1 MHNRFCRIFFT
12 FAECLLGKN
21 WQKEIYKS
29 KKMQMAFIDVLIITL
44 YILLT
49 VGVGIWISKRA
60 SKGLDSYFLGGN
72 SIKWYYLGLSNG
84 SGMFDVSGTAWMV
97 GILFLYGVKSF
108 MFMWMWPIW
117 NQIFVMMFL
126 AVWIRRSNIMTGSE
140 WILTRFGDDKSGR
153 ASHLIVAIF
162 AIIASIGFIAYFF
175 EGVGKFMSIIL
186 PWDMTLYAGS
196 EVLFTSS
203 QVYALL
209 IIFLTTIY
217 TIKGGMFSVV
227 ATEVL
232 QYGIMV
238 LAGILIAIYAFVTVS
253 GAEIYA
259 IIPEDWSSIFFNS
272 QLELNW
278 GGKFAQFNELV
289 DSQGY
294 KMFGAFIG
302 MTLLKG
308 FFASIAGPTPS
319 YDMQRILSTETVK
332 DAAYMSGFTNLV
344 LFIPRYLLIGGV
356 VVLGL
361 VYLAPQ
367 MAESGAI
374 SGNDLEIILP
384 QVINEHIPVGIKGLL
399 LAGLLA
405 AFMSTFSA
413 FVNSGP
419 AYIVNDIYKKYFKPE
434 ASARH
439 YVRASHIASFAIVVF
454 GVIMGFFAD
463 SINSVT
469 LWITSA
475 LYGGY
480 VAANFL
486 KWIWWRFNG
495 WGYFW
500 GMVAGLLIA
509 TLHFLL
515 DQNKENFAS
524 DSWLYEIAH
533 IPAIYLFPVIFIF
546 SLLGSFLGTFFSPAT
561 SMETLK
567 SFYTNVRPWGWWKP
581 VRQQLNREGA
591 SVSKNNEFNIDMFNC
606 TVGIVWQSSMIL
618 LPIYLII
625 RDYQPM
631 WWSIGIFAITTIILK
646 YTWLDRVRKI
656 EN

>member
-1 MHNRFCRIFFT
+1 MDIIDISIIV
-12 FAECLLGKN
+12 
-21 WQKEIYKS
+21 IYI
-29 KKMQMAFIDVLIITL
+29 ALTL
-44 YILLT
+44 
-49 VGVGIWISKRA
+49 GVGIWISKKA

-97 GILFLYGVKSF
+97 GILFLYGAKSF

-117 NQIFVMMFL
+117 NQIFIMIFL
-126 AVWIRRSNIMTGSE
+126 AAWIRRSNIMTGSE
-140 WILTRFGDDKSGR
+140 WILTRFGDDKAGR
-153 ASHLIVAIF
+153 ASHIIVAIF

-175 EGVGKFMSIIL
+175 EGVGKFMTIIL
-186 PWDMTLYAGS
+186 PWDLTLMMGDSTLLLS
-196 EVLFTSS
+196 EQS
-203 QVYALL
+203 YALI

-238 LAGILIAIYAFVTVS
+238 LAGILVTIYAFVTITD
-253 GAEIYA
+253 AQIAA
-259 IIPEDWSSIFFNS
+259 IIPEEWSSIFFGME
-272 QLELNW
+272 LEGIW
-278 GGKFAQFNELV
+278 DGKFQAFNDLI

-302 MTLLKG
+302 MSLFKG
-308 FFASIAGPTPS
+308 IFASIAGPTPS
-319 YDMQRILSTETVK
+319 YDMQRILSTRSVK
-332 DAAYMSGFTNLV
+332 EAAYMSGFTNLV
-344 LFIPRYLLIGGV
+344 LFIPRYLLIGGIV
-356 VVLGL
+356 VIGL
-361 VYLAPQ
+361 VFLTPEMSQLA
-367 MAESGAI
+367 SIG
-374 SGNDLEIILP
+374 SNDLEVILP
-384 QVINEHIPVGIKGLL
+384 KVINFHVPVGIKGLL

-434 ASARH
+434 ATAKH
-439 YVRASHIASFAIVVF
+439 YIKASHIASFAIVIV

-463 SINSVT
+463 SINSLT

-500 GMVAGLLIA
+500 GMLGGLIIA
-509 TLHFLL
+509 TLQFLL
-515 DQNKENFAS
+515 DQNKANFEVGT
-524 DSWLYEIAH
+524 WLYDLAQ
-533 IPAIYLFPVIFIF
+533 IPAIYIFPIIFF
-546 SLLGSFLGTFFSPAT
+546 VSLLGSFLGTWLTPAT

-567 SFYTNVRPWGWWKP
+567 SFYGNVKPWGWWGP
-581 VRQQLNREGA
+581 VYRALKKEDD
-591 SVSKNNEFNIDMFNC
+591 SFEKNNGFISDMANC
-606 TVGIVWQSSMIL
+606 VIGVIWQSSMIL
-618 LPIYLII
+618 LPIYFMI
-625 RDYQPM
+625 RDYPKTL
-631 WWSIGIFAITTIILK
+631 WALLVFGITTTILK
-646 YTWLDRVRKI
+646 FTWYDKVKKYK
-656 EN
+656 N

>member
-1 MHNRFCRIFFT
+1 MD
-12 FAECLLGKN
+12 L
-21 WQKEIYKS
+21 
-29 KKMQMAFIDVLIITL
+29 IDVIIIAL
-44 YILLT
+44 YIALT
-49 VGVGIWISKRA
+49 LGVGIWISKKA

-97 GILFLYGVKSF
+97 GILFLYGTKSF
-108 MFMWMWPIW
+108 MFMWIWPIW
-117 NQIFVMMFL
+117 NQIFIMIFL
-126 AVWIRRSNIMTGSE
+126 AAWIRRSNIMTGSE
-140 WILTRFGDDKSGR
+140 WILTRFGDDRAGR

-175 EGVGKFMSIIL
+175 EGVGKFMTIIL
-186 PWDMTLYAGS
+186 PWDLTLVLGNSTWLTS
-196 EVLFTSS
+196 EQS
-203 QVYALL
+203 YALI

-238 LAGILIAIYAFVTVS
+238 LAGILVTIYAFVTIS
-253 GAEIYA
+253 DAQIQS
-259 IIPEDWSSIFFNS
+259 IIPAEWNSILFGRELEGFWDGKLQAFND
-272 QLELNW
+272 LI
-278 GGKFAQFNELV
+278 

-302 MTLLKG
+302 MSLFKG

-319 YDMQRILSTETVK
+319 YDMQRILSTRSVK
-332 DAAYMSGFTNLV
+332 EAAYMSGFTNLI
-344 LFIPRYLLIGGV
+344 LFIPRYLLIGGIV
-356 VVLGL
+356 VIGL
-361 VYLAPQ
+361 VFLTPE
-367 MAESGAI
+367 MAKLSSIG
-374 SGNDLEIILP
+374 SNDLEIILP
-384 QVINEHIPVGIKGLL
+384 KVINFHVPVGIKGLL

-419 AYIVNDIYKKYFKPE
+419 AYIVNDIYKKYFKPQ
-434 ASARH
+434 ASTKH
-439 YVRASHIASFAIVVF
+439 YIKASHLASFAIVII
-454 GVIMGFFAD
+454 GVIMGFFAE
-463 SINSVT
+463 SINSLT

-500 GMVAGLLIA
+500 GMLAGLVIA
-509 TLHFLL
+509 TLQFLL
-515 DQNKENFAS
+515 DQNKGNF
-524 DSWLYEIAH
+524 EIGSLLHELAQ
-533 IPAIYLFPVIFIF
+533 IPAIYVFPIIFFI
-546 SLLGSFLGTFFSPAT
+546 SLLGSFLGTWLTPAT

-567 SFYTNVRPWGWWKP
+567 SFYKNVRPWGWWNP
-581 VRQQLNREGA
+581 VYNALKTDDET
-591 SVSKNNEFNIDMFNC
+591 VSKNNDFWSDMANC
-606 TVGIVWQSSMIL
+606 IIGIVWQSSMIV
-618 LPIYLII
+618 LPIYFMV
-625 RDYQPM
+625 RDYPKAL
-631 WWSIGIFAITTIILK
+631 WALLVFAITSIILK
-646 YTWLDRVRKI
+646 YTWLDKVRKYK
-656 EN
+656 N